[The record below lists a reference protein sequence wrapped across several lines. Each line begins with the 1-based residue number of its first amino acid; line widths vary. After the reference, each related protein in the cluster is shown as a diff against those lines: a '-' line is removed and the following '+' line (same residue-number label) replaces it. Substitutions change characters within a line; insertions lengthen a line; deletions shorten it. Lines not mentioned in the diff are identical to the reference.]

1 MMVKNT
7 YPLPLIPDII
17 NWILDSK
24 AKYFTKLD
32 IQWGYN
38 NVRIKE
44 GDKWKAA
51 FQTIEASSNPWSCS
65 LASPTAQLPSR

>member
-1 MMVKNT
+1 MVKNT

-24 AKYFTKLD
+24 AKYSTKLD

-38 NVRIKE
+38 NVQIKE

-51 FQTIEASSNPWSCS
+51 FQTNQGLFE
-65 LASPTAQLPSR
+65 LLVMFFGSPTAQLSSR